1 VKVIIGAGAAAW
13 ALVVV
18 SVALGLLLAVLI
30 GAWLIGRLTI
40 DLGWGR
46 TRHALGPIE
55 LMIDAPRAVV
65 FDVVASPYLGRTPRE
80 LREQLEVLERGS
92 DLVVA
97 AHHTRLS
104 LLTSTTVESVRFEAP
119 ERISFRLLRGVAP
132 SVTEEFTFEETDART
147 VMGYRGEL
155 AMDFWIFG
163 RLAGRF
169 LVKPTW
175 EKVVRSH
182 LGDVKAMAEE
192 RAQKRNGREP

>member
-1 VKVIIGAGAAAW
+1 MIAAGAVTW
-13 ALVVV
+13 SLVAV
-18 SVALGLLLAVLI
+18 STVLVLLMVLLV
-30 GAWLIGRLTI
+30 GAWLVGRLTV

-55 LMIDAPRAVV
+55 LKIEAPRAVV
-65 FDVVASPYLGRTPRE
+65 FDVVASPYLSRTPRE

-132 SVTEEFTFEETDART
+132 SVTEEFTFEEADLGT
-147 VMGYRGEL
+147 VMRYRGEL
-155 AMDFWIFG
+155 AMDFWILG

-175 EKVVRSH
+175 EKVVRRH
-182 LGDVKAMAEE
+182 LGDVKTIAEE
-192 RAQKRNGREP
+192 RARSERS

>member
-1 VKVIIGAGAAAW
+1 MIGAGAATWSLVAVS
-13 ALVVV
+13 AVLGFLVV
-18 SVALGLLLAVLI
+18 LLV
-30 GAWLIGRLTI
+30 GAWLVGRLTI

-46 TRHALGPIE
+46 TLHPLGPIE
-55 LMIDAPRAVV
+55 LTIDAPRAVV

-80 LREQLEVLERGS
+80 LRGQVEVLERGT

-132 SVTEEFTFEETDART
+132 SVMEEFTFDESGHRT
-147 VMGYRGEL
+147 VMRYQGEL
-155 AMDFWIFG
+155 AMDFWIPG

-175 EKVVRSH
+175 ERVVRRH
-182 LGDVKAMAEE
+182 LDDVKTSAEE
-192 RAQKRNGREP
+192 RARSRNGPEP

>member
-1 VKVIIGAGAAAW
+1 MIGAGAVTW
-13 ALVVV
+13 SLVAV
-18 SVALGLLLAVLI
+18 SAVLGVLIVLLA
-30 GAWLIGRLTI
+30 GAWLVGRLTI

-55 LMIDAPRAVV
+55 LKIDAPRAVV
-65 FDVVASPYLGRTPRE
+65 FDVVASPYLGRTPLE

-119 ERISFRLLRGVAP
+119 DRISFRVLRGVAP
-132 SVTEEFTFEETDART
+132 SVTEEFAFDEADGGT
-147 VMGYRGEL
+147 VMHYQGEL

-163 RLAGRF
+163 RLAGQF

-175 EKVVRSH
+175 EKVVRRH
-182 LGDVKAMAEE
+182 LGDVKRIAEE
-192 RAQKRNGREP
+192 RARDGQAGRRP

>member
-1 VKVIIGAGAAAW
+1 MIIGAGVVTW

-18 SVALGLLLAVLI
+18 SVVLGVLLTLLI

-46 TRHALGPIE
+46 TRHALGPID
-55 LMIDAPRAVV
+55 LRIDAPRAIV
-65 FDVVASPYLGRTPRE
+65 FDVVASPYLGRTPSE
-80 LREQLEVLERGS
+80 LRGRLEVLDRGS

-104 LLTSTTVESVRFEAP
+104 LLTSTTIESVRFEAP

-132 SVTEEFTFEETDART
+132 SVTEEFAFQDADHGT
-147 VMGYRGEL
+147 VMRYQGEL

-175 EKVVRSH
+175 EKVVRRH
-182 LGDVKAMAEE
+182 LDGVKTMAEE
-192 RAQKRNGREP
+192 RARRGPNPRQA

>member
-1 VKVIIGAGAAAW
+1 MIGLGAATW
-13 ALVVV
+13 SLVAVCFV
-18 SVALGLLLAVLI
+18 LGLLVTGLV

-46 TRHALGPIE
+46 TRHPLGPME
-55 LMIDAPRAVV
+55 VSIDAPRDIV
-65 FDVVASPYLGRTPRE
+65 FDVVASPYLGRTPRA
-80 LREQLEVLERGS
+80 LRDRLEVLERGA

-119 ERISFRLLRGVAP
+119 KRVSFRLLRGVAP
-132 SVTEEFTFEETDART
+132 SVTEEFMFQETDAGT
-147 VMGYRGEL
+147 VMSYRGEL
-155 AMDFWIFG
+155 AMDFWVLG

-175 EKVVRSH
+175 ENVVRGH
-182 LGDVKAMAEE
+182 LDDVKAAAEE
-192 RAQKRNGREP
+192 RARGRREGYID

>member
-1 VKVIIGAGAAAW
+1 MIGAGAVTW
-13 ALVVV
+13 SLVVV
-18 SVALGLLLAVLI
+18 SAVLVLLI
-30 GAWLIGRLTI
+30 ALLVGAWLVGRLTI

-55 LMIDAPRAVV
+55 LKIDAPRTVV

-80 LREQLEVLERGS
+80 LREQLEVLERGT

-104 LLTSTTVESVRFEAP
+104 LLTSTTVESVRFEMP

-132 SVTEEFTFEETDART
+132 SVTEEFTFEQDDGGT
-147 VMGYRGEL
+147 VMGYQGEL

-175 EKVVRSH
+175 ERVVGCH
-182 LGDVKAMAEE
+182 LDDVKAMAEE
-192 RAQKRNGREP
+192 RARSRNDREP